1 MPKPA
6 KPQIASANDLLEG
19 HVLYLS
25 GDAVWTPD
33 RHSAFVSTDADEL
46 GALADKASRNRQA
59 DDGDPRPVALREVI
73 RDRGPTIRTDLGRQ
87 ADHTIQDGQARNV

>member
-46 GALADKASRNRQA
+46 G
-59 DDGDPRPVALREVI
+59 
-73 RDRGPTIRTDLGRQ
+73 PTIRTDLGRQ

>member
-25 GDAVWTPD
+25 RDGEWTPD
-33 RHSAFVSTDADEL
+33 RHSGVRL
-46 GALADKASRNRQA
+46 QR
-59 DDGDPRPVALREVI
+59 
-73 RDRGPTIRTDLGRQ
+73 RG
-87 ADHTIQDGQARNV
+87 